1 MTTRSLG
8 DAAMGLLAAIDR
20 ASHLAADADLQ
31 AVVAAAARA
40 VHAAVGAR
48 HVAIAVHAE
57 GARAV
62 TASAEV
68 GDAGDDSV
76 VGGAVVPLVTG
87 ERVIGALTVTADDEA
102 LGEWRPVLALV
113 ASRLAVTIDHARLLR
128 EQRAA
133 RAKLQATARELA
145 LLNDIAVAATDD
157 LALRPMLARIVT
169 AMHHG
174 FGWEFVACIRIDR
187 ARDCFV
193 CEAVATTLPTEVHV
207 GYSRPLG
214 SGVVGEVAATGRA
227 IVIDDVT
234 TWPNYVETLP
244 GARSELCVPAIYRGE
259 VVALLN
265 LESPRPAA
273 FRDQVGLLTTVAEQ
287 VAGAIAS
294 ARLFDEVSDRN
305 RVLTDLF
312 SRYVAPEL
320 VSVLLTDPE
329 RFRSVGERR
338 EVSVLFAD
346 IRGFTGLAQALD
358 SQAVMGLLNEFYA
371 EMGEAIFGH
380 RGSINRILGDG
391 LMAVFGVPE
400 RLDDHAG
407 AAVAA
412 ALAMH
417 ARVEALAPSWA
428 ARTGRP
434 LEVAMA
440 INTGEVAVGSIG
452 DPRHLAFTVIGDV
465 VNVAARLETE
475 AKVRGARLL
484 VTDAVIAAYPG
495 VEHEA
500 LGAIE
505 LRGRVGAVAIH
516 RLL

>member
-8 DAAMGLLAAIDR
+8 DAALGLLAAIDR

-31 AVVAAAARA
+31 GVVTAAARA
-40 VHAAVGAR
+40 VYQAVGATQ
-48 HVAIAVHAE
+48 VAIAVHAE
-57 GARAV
+57 GARAI
-62 TASAEV
+62 TASAEF
-68 GDAGDDSV
+68 GDASDDGV
-76 VGGAVVPLVTG
+76 VGGTVVPLTTG
-87 ERVIGALTVTADDEA
+87 ERVIGALTVTVADAA
-102 LGEWRPVLALV
+102 LAEWQPVLALV

-133 RAKLQATARELA
+133 SSRLAATARELA
-145 LLNDIAVAATDD
+145 LLNDIAVAATAD
-157 LALRPMLARIVT
+157 LALRPMLDRIVT

-187 ARDCFV
+187 ANDRFV

-227 IVIDDVT
+227 IVIDDVA

-244 GARSELCVPAIYRGE
+244 GAKSELCVPAIYRGE
-259 VVALLN
+259 VVAILN

-287 VAGAIAS
+287 VAGTIAN
-294 ARLFDEVSDRN
+294 ARLFEQVADRN

-312 SRYVAPEL
+312 SRYVAPDL

-329 RFRSVGERR
+329 RFRSIGERR

-346 IRGFTGLAQALD
+346 IRGFTGLAQVLD
-358 SQAVMGLLNEFYA
+358 SQAVMGLLNEFYS

-391 LMAVFGVPE
+391 LMAVFGMPE
-400 RLDDHAG
+400 RLDDHAE
-407 AAVAA
+407 AAVGA

-434 LEVAMA
+434 LDVVMA
-440 INTGEVAVGSIG
+440 INTGEVTLGSIG
-452 DPRHLAFTVIGDV
+452 DPRHLAFTVLGDV
-465 VNVAARLETE
+465 VNVASRLETE
-475 AKVRGARLL
+475 AKARGARLL
-484 VTDAVIAAYPG
+484 VTDAVLAACPD
-495 VEHEA
+495 VRAQA
-500 LGAIE
+500 LGEIE
-505 LRGRVGAVAIH
+505 LRGRTGAVAIH